1 MLKKL
6 KRKELILLIAAVY
19 AAFFMLFLCKALFSD
34 SLNYKVSYIAYG
46 GVFKYHYFYIG
57 GKKISL
63 YWSAHIVGLA
73 GMVLLC
79 WFRRKRYDYSK
90 AFSVIT
96 ALLLAVM
103 GFIGAKLLYI
113 FENLNKVKEKGI
125 SMNGVSFF
133 GTVFF
138 MPLAL
143 LIISKIAKI
152 DYKKYMDYCTP
163 SGILMLTCIRTG
175 CFLNGCCHGIF
186 FWYNHRPVIF
196 PSQLLECVLDLILLY
211 IIYLL
216 QDKVKDGSLYV
227 YFMGG
232 YGILRFIVEFTRNTE
247 ATVIGLSNGHI
258 FSIICIVIM
267 IVHIVIQNLEKTKTV
282 KGEGD

>member
-1 MLKKL
+1 MKKVM
-6 KRKELILLIAAVY
+6 KKEIILLIAAVY
-19 AAFFMLFLCKALFSD
+19 AAFFMLFLCKAMFTD
-34 SLNYKVSYIAYG
+34 SLDYRMSFIAYG
-46 GVFKYHYFYIG
+46 GVFKYHYLFVG

-63 YWSAHIVGLA
+63 YWSAHIIGLI
-73 GMVLLC
+73 GMILLC
-79 WFRRKRYDYSK
+79 WFRRKRYGYSK

-113 FENLNKVKEKGI
+113 IENLHKVTEKGI

-143 LIISKIAKI
+143 LIIAKIAKT
-152 DYKKYMDYCTP
+152 DYKPYLDYCTP

-175 CFLNGCCHGIF
+175 CFLNGCCKGVF
-186 FWYNHRPVIF
+186 FWYKNRPVIF

-211 IIYLL
+211 IIYAK
-216 QDKVKDGSLYV
+216 QDKVQEGSLYV
-227 YFMGG
+227 IFMGG
-232 YGILRFIVEFTRNTE
+232 YGILRFIVEFTRDTNVT
-247 ATVIGLSNGHI
+247 AVGLSNGHI
-258 FSIICIVIM
+258 FSIICIAIM
-267 IVHIVIQNLEKTKTV
+267 VVHIVIQKQGKTKTV
-282 KGEGD
+282 EDK